1 MKTTKD
7 FDKILLE
14 AIDEGLDVLGN
25 GGKYMVFFYLE
36 RNCSIK
42 KRDIPKNPEAF
53 IKGLEKIFGV
63 GTSVLEKIILK
74 RICSKLS
81 LKYEEREGQTLIDFL
96 KEVNLVINQPS
107 RLGVSKRKQ
116 RKTTTMTRLESM

>member
-1 MKTTKD
+1 MKATKD
-7 FDKILLE
+7 LNKILLE

-42 KRDIPKNPEAF
+42 KCDIPKNPEAF

-107 RLGVSKRKQ
+107 RLGVSKRKRQ
-116 RKTTTMTRLESM
+116 KTTTTMRLESM